1 MIIRRAKKKDIKDLS
16 ILFDKYRIFYKQSS
30 DVKNAQSF
38 LKKRMKRKESV
49 IFVAEERD
57 ELIGFTQL
65 FPIFSSVSMKRTW
78 LLNDLYINERS
89 RGIGAATKLL
99 DAVKEFGA
107 ETNSKWLLLQTAAN
121 NFTAQKVYEKNGWVK
136 ETDILCRKDIYNH
149 PLFLKNQSIQ
159 IGIANMTITAPKN
172 P

>member
-1 MIIRRAKKKDIKDLS
+1 MIVRRAKKKDIDDLS
-16 ILFDKYRIFYKQSS
+16 VLFDKYRIFYKQRSNV
-30 DVKNAQSF
+30 DNARSF

-78 LLNDLYINERS
+78 LLNDLYVNERS

-99 DAVKEFGA
+99 DAAKEFGA
-107 ETNSKWLLLQTAAN
+107 ETRSKWLLLQTAAD
-121 NFTAQKVYEKNGWVK
+121 NFTAQKVYEKNGWIK
-136 ETDILCRKDIYNH
+136 ETDLFYRKDI
-149 PLFLKNQSIQ
+149 
-159 IGIANMTITAPKN
+159 
-172 P
+172 

>member
-1 MIIRRAKKKDIKDLS
+1 MIIRRAKKKDIGDLS
-16 ILFDKYRIFYKQSS
+16 VLFDKYRIFYKQKP
-30 DVKNAQSF
+30 DVENARSF

-78 LLNDLYINERS
+78 LLNDLYVNERS

-99 DAVKEFGA
+99 DAAKGFGA
-107 ETNSKWLLLQTAAN
+107 ETGSKWLILQTAAD

-136 ETDILCRKDIYNH
+136 ETDFFYRKDI
-149 PLFLKNQSIQ
+149 
-159 IGIANMTITAPKN
+159 
-172 P
+172 

>member
-1 MIIRRAKKKDIKDLS
+1 MIIRRAKKKDIGDLS
-16 ILFDKYRIFYKQSS
+16 VLFDKYRIFYKQKS
-30 DVKNAQSF
+30 DVDNARSF

-78 LLNDLYINERS
+78 LLNDLYVNERS

-99 DAVKEFGA
+99 DAAKEFGA
-107 ETNSKWLLLQTAAN
+107 ETRSKWLLLQTAAD
-121 NFTAQKVYEKNGWVK
+121 NFTAQKVYEKNGWIK
-136 ETDILCRKDIYNH
+136 ETDLFYRKDI
-149 PLFLKNQSIQ
+149 
-159 IGIANMTITAPKN
+159 
-172 P
+172 

>member
-1 MIIRRAKKKDIKDLS
+1 MTIRRAKKKDIGDLS
-16 ILFDKYRIFYKQSS
+16 VLFDKYRIFYKQKP
-30 DVKNAQSF
+30 DVENARSF

-78 LLNDLYINERS
+78 LLNDLYVNERS

-99 DAVKEFGA
+99 DAAKEFGA
-107 ETNSKWLLLQTAAN
+107 ETNSKWLLLQTAAD
-121 NFTAQKVYEKNGWVK
+121 NFTAQKVYEKNGWIK
-136 ETDILCRKDIYNH
+136 ETDLFYRKDI
-149 PLFLKNQSIQ
+149 
-159 IGIANMTITAPKN
+159 
-172 P
+172 